1 MKMVDPYSDLGDNAF
16 IAREKSK
23 ARELR
28 QTQWWK
34 RKCSK
39 GICSYCGQK
48 VSPKKLTMD
57 HLIPISR
64 GGRTTRSNVTPSC
77 KACNTKKKSML
88 PFEWQA
94 YLNKTTPMS

>member
-1 MKMVDPYSDLGDNAF
+1 MLDPFADMGDNDF
-16 IAREKSK
+16 IAREKYK

-34 RKCSK
+34 RKCAK
-39 GICSYCGQK
+39 GICYYCGQK

-57 HLIPISR
+57 HIIPISR
-64 GGRTTRSNVTPSC
+64 GGKTTKSNVTPAC
-77 KACNTKKKSML
+77 KECNTKKKTML

-94 YLNKTTPMS
+94 YVSKNPQDIN